1 MIEISRIAA
10 VALLAV
16 GGLGVTASTA
26 SAAAPLAGP
35 QPVGLNV
42 GGLLQFPPPAQGTNP
57 DGSPTGGV
65 LYQLAGAI
73 PSAAGAL

>member
-1 MIEISRIAA
+1 MIKTPRIAA
-10 VALLAV
+10 VALLAA
-16 GGLGVTASTA
+16 GGLGVTAFNA
-26 SAAAPLAGP
+26 SAAAPLADP

-65 LYQLAGAI
+65 LYQLVKPI
-73 PSAAGAL
+73 PLVSSAL